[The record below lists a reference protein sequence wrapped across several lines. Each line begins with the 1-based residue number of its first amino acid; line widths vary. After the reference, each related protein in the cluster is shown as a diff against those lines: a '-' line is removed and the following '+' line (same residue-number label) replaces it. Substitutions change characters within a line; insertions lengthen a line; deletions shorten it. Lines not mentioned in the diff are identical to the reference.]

1 MLGSVYMNPM
11 LLDFPSEFYT
21 ERLFIRMPMPGDG
34 QVVFQAINES
44 IEDLRPWMAFARKDQ
59 TEEEVEINIRKS
71 YTEFLQRE
79 DLRLHIFLKET
90 GEFIGSSGLHR
101 INWSVPKFEIGY
113 WINSRFRKKGY
124 MKEAVEGIVNFSLE
138 ELGAKRLEI
147 RCDPRNTR
155 SRAIPEKL
163 GFKLEAILENDKVS
177 VDGATLRDTCIY
189 ARVIKSR

>member
-1 MLGSVYMNPM
+1 MNPV

-44 IEDLRPWMAFARKDQ
+44 IEDLRRWMAFARKDQ

-79 DLRLHIFLKET
+79 DLRLHIFLRET

-113 WINSRFRKKGY
+113 WINSRFSKKGY
-124 MKEAVEGIVNFSLE
+124 MKEAVEGIVNFALE

-155 SRAIPEKL
+155 SRAIPGKL
-163 GFKLEAILENDKVS
+163 GFKLEGILENDKVS
-177 VDGATLRDTCIY
+177 ADGATLRDTCIY
-189 ARVIKSR
+189 ARVIKSN

>member
-1 MLGSVYMNPM
+1 MLGSVYMNPV

-44 IEDLRPWMAFARKDQ
+44 IKDLRPWMAFARKDQ

-113 WINSRFRKKGY
+113 WINSRFSKKGY
-124 MKEAVEGIVNFSLE
+124 MKEAVEGIANFSLE

-163 GFKLEAILENDKVS
+163 GFKLEGILENDKVS
-177 VDGATLRDTCIY
+177 ADGATLRDTCIY
-189 ARVIKSR
+189 ARVIKSS

>member
-1 MLGSVYMNPM
+1 MNPV

-21 ERLFIRMPMPGDG
+21 ERLFIRMPMLGDG

-101 INWSVPKFEIGY
+101 INWGVPKFEIGY
-113 WINSRFRKKGY
+113 WINSRFSKKGY
-124 MKEAVEGIVNFSLE
+124 MKEAVEGIANFSLE
-138 ELGAKRLEI
+138 ELGAKKLEI

-163 GFKLEAILENDKVS
+163 GFKLEGILENDKVS
-177 VDGATLRDTCIY
+177 ADGATLRDTCIY
-189 ARVIKSR
+189 ARVIKSS